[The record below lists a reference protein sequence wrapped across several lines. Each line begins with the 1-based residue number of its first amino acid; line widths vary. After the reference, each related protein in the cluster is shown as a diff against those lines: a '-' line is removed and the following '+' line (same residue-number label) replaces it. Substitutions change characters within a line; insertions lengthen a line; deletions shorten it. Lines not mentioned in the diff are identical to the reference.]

1 MQSLLCI
8 QLPCKGPFSKS
19 KRSATTDPTTAAPS
33 GGDGRGPDG
42 SATCGRWALCQLL
55 ALQAAGAAQLMSLA
69 ANCIR
74 QLAQAEELVSSTDGG
89 SFSLIELELSESCKA
104 GRACAA
110 GMLQLVTAAGAAAA
124 GALVSSDPLDE
135 WYLDAVLSG
144 AEPAAPGTEQHPAPA
159 APGFGEGSAGGTANG
174 PGRSSGAAVA
184 VSCAAAGASWCT
196 ELLGSGLIQ
205 AIVAPDR
212 PAGAADGL
220 SPGTQPHKAGPE
232 LPSGVALTSASPGDQ
247 LQRLNPMLD
256 LLGRVLATLS
266 GCAEALTR
274 GAAAADVAA
283 GSGAERAAGACA
295 RSGPCSHA
303 LEEDRQG
310 GGLLGVAAACGSGD
324 AGASGSASWCG
335 AQRGG
340 AAHSAAGATGGR
352 PRRDQAQTA
361 LLGCSH
367 ALDSAVLALD
377 EAVLAVEK
385 CERDSSVPGNND
397 AAIQMA
403 EAVKEVLQASE
414 KLQAARK
421 SNASQK
427 QKEALLKRVSG
438 LCGGE
443 GSVVWGAAGRYCLEC
458 RRQARMQQAL
468 YFPLH
473 EQARG
478 SQMCGNKVWGRGSRW
493 GGASLVWGPRRQFLV
508 RRGRAW
514 ARDATQVADACIVP
528 M

>member
-8 QLPCKGPFSKS
+8 QLPCKGPFSKP
-19 KRSATTDPTTAAPS
+19 KRSATTATTTAAAS

-42 SATCGRWALCQLL
+42 GATCGRWALCQLL
-55 ALQAAGAAQLMSLA
+55 ALQAAGAARLMSLA

-74 QLAQAEELVSSTDGG
+74 QLSQAEELLSSTEGG
-89 SFSLIELELSESCKA
+89 SFSLIELELSECCKA

-135 WYLDAVLSG
+135 RYLDDVLSG

-159 APGFGEGSAGGTANG
+159 APGFAEGSAGGTENG

-205 AIVAPDR
+205 AIMAPDR
-212 PAGAADGL
+212 PTGAADGL
-220 SPGTQPHKAGPE
+220 SPGTQPHRAGPE
-232 LPSGVALTSASPGDQ
+232 LPNGVALTPASSGDQ
-247 LQRLNPMLD
+247 LQCLNPMLD
-256 LLGRVLATLS
+256 LLGRVLATLA
-266 GCAEALTR
+266 GCTEALTR
-274 GAAAADVAA
+274 GAAAADDAA
-283 GSGAERAAGACA
+283 GSVAERAAGACA
-295 RSGPCSHA
+295 CSGPYSHA
-303 LEEDRQG
+303 LGEERQG
-310 GGLLGVAAACGSGD
+310 GGLLGRGDACGSGD

-335 AQRGG
+335 SQRGG
-340 AAHSAAGATGGR
+340 AAHSAAGAAAWR

-377 EAVLAVEK
+377 EAALAVLAVEK
-385 CERDSSVPGNND
+385 RERDRFAPENND

-414 KLQAARK
+414 KLQAGRK

-438 LCGGE
+438 LRGGE
-443 GSVVWGAAGRYCLEC
+443 GSVVWGAACRYCLEC
-458 RRQARMQQAL
+458 RGQAWTQQAL
-468 YFPLH
+468 YLH
-473 EQARG
+473 LHGQARG
-478 SQMCGNKVWGRGSRW
+478 SQKCGREVWFHVWGRVTGV
-493 GGASLVWGPRRQFLV
+493 GTTTTVPDQA
-508 RRGRAW
+508 
-514 ARDATQVADACIVP
+514 VACVG
-528 M
+528 

>member
-1 MQSLLCI
+1 
-8 QLPCKGPFSKS
+8 
-19 KRSATTDPTTAAPS
+19 
-33 GGDGRGPDG
+33 
-42 SATCGRWALCQLL
+42 
-55 ALQAAGAAQLMSLA
+55 MSLA

-196 ELLGSGLIQ
+196 ELLGSGLVQ

-283 GSGAERAAGACA
+283 GSVAERAAGACA

-303 LEEDRQG
+303 LKEDRQG
-310 GGLLGVAAACGSGD
+310 RGLLGRGDAFGSGD
-324 AGASGSASWCG
+324 ACASGSGSASWCG
-335 AQRGG
+335 AQRGST
-340 AAHSAAGATGGR
+340 AHSAAGAAGGR
-352 PRRDQAQTA
+352 PRHDQAQTA

-438 LCGGE
+438 LRGGE
-443 GSVVWGAAGRYCLEC
+443 GSVVWGAAGHYCLEC
-458 RRQARMQQAL
+458 RWQAWTQQAL
-468 YFPLH
+468 YLH
-473 EQARG
+473 LHGQARG
-478 SQMCGNKVWGRGSRW
+478 NCRSVGERCGSRC
-493 GGASLVWGPRRQFLV
+493 GGVSLVWGPRRQFLI
-508 RRGRAW
+508 RRWRAW